1 MPHRP
6 LKIDKTG
13 GKSVDPLDN
22 ARSAQPN
29 LSNNSF
35 NKVFAASF
43 KQMENMQVVFKKNLF
58 NPAVSTPIRPAP
70 VQTPAD
76 AGFKDIIKIVMKHEG
91 VAYVRRDGGRES
103 SKMGILQS
111 TAVEY
116 GYKGDIKNISKAD
129 AEAIYKK
136 IWDKSG
142 AAHLPYPLSVVHFD
156 TYVNSP
162 SAARK
167 ILKQSGG
174 DINTYLKMREDRFIR
189 LASAR
194 PERYGKYLNGWINR
208 VNSLRS
214 VVTEY
219 AKTIDADKVKTA
231 AAPHLNKTA

>member
-1 MPHRP
+1 MTHRP

-13 GKSVDPLDN
+13 GKSIDSQEN
-22 ARSAQPN
+22 SRSAQPN

-35 NKVFAASF
+35 SKVFAASF

-58 NPAVSTPIRPAP
+58 NPTVSPPIRSAP
-70 VQTPAD
+70 VQIPAD
-76 AGFKDIIKIVMKHEG
+76 AGFQDIVKIVMKHEG
-91 VAYVRRDGGRES
+91 TAYVRMDGGKES

-111 TAVEY
+111 TAAEY
-116 GYKGDIKNISKAD
+116 GYRGDIRNISKAD

-142 AAHLPYPLSVVHFD
+142 AANLPYPLSVVHFD

-167 ILKQSGG
+167 ILKKSSG
-174 DINTYLKMREDRFIR
+174 DIDIYLKMREDRFIR

-208 VNSLRS
+208 INSLRS

-219 AKTIDADKVKTA
+219 AKTTDAEKIKTA
-231 AAPHLNKTA
+231 ATPKLNTTA

>member
-1 MPHRP
+1 MPQRP

-13 GKSVDPLDN
+13 SKSVDPQDN

-29 LSNNSF
+29 LSNSAF

-58 NPAVSTPIRPAP
+58 SPAVSTPIRSAP
-70 VQTPAD
+70 IHTSAD
-76 AGFKDIIKIVMKHEG
+76 AGFKDIVKVVMKHEG
-91 VAYVRRDGGRES
+91 TAYVRMDGGKES

-111 TAVEY
+111 TATEY
-116 GYKGDIKNISKAD
+116 GYRGDIKNISKAD
-129 AEAIYKK
+129 AEAIYRK

-142 AAHLPYPLSVVHFD
+142 AANLPYPLSVVHFD

-174 DINTYLKMREDRFIR
+174 DIDTYLKMREDRFIR

-219 AKTIDADKVKTA
+219 AKTTDVDKVKMA
-231 AAPHLNKTA
+231 AAPNLNKTA

>member
-1 MPHRP
+1 MSHRP
-6 LKIDKTG
+6 LEIDKTG
-13 GKSVDPLDN
+13 GKSVDPQDN
-22 ARSAQPN
+22 ARSTQPN
-29 LSNNSF
+29 LSNSSF

-58 NPAVSTPIRPAP
+58 SPAVSTPIRSAP
-70 VQTPAD
+70 VQTPTD
-76 AGFKDIIKIVMKHEG
+76 SGFKDIVKIVMKHEG
-91 VAYVRRDGGRES
+91 TGYVKMDGGKES

-111 TAVEY
+111 TAGEY
-116 GYKGDIKNISKAD
+116 GYRGDIRNISKAE

-142 AAHLPYPLSVVHFD
+142 AANLPYPLSVIHFD

-167 ILKQSGG
+167 ILKKSGG
-174 DINTYLKMREDRFIR
+174 DIDAYLKMREDRFIR
-189 LASAR
+189 LASAK
-194 PERYGKYLNGWINR
+194 PEKYGKYLNGWINR

-219 AKTIDADKVKTA
+219 AMTTDAEKSKMAATTNMSTTA
-231 AAPHLNKTA
+231 